1 MNCNPTTDN
10 KGAWVNTRGGSAGT
24 SDLVTTAL
32 SFIGYTNTQLSYD
45 YAMLGYD
52 GSGTNDKF
60 DNLTVSVSACNGAY
74 SPVYSYTPSTM
85 TNTNGITDPT
95 NAQCQS
101 NTVNLSAYDGLS
113 GVKIKFSIT
122 DNDGNNFY
130 IDNIN
135 ITGTTVVTPV
145 TLMSFEGSI
154 EREGFVNLQ
163 WVTASEVNIIG
174 YKIYKTND
182 VQAGSWQEI
191 AFVRSANS
199 MNLQTYYY
207 EDEDDFSSEILYYK
221 LVPIENGGITGPAKV
236 IAVRSPENSLCLNAY
251 PNPSFHAFN
260 VMIKGNKEKAS
271 LTVSDMLGR
280 AIEEI
285 KVPAGVSKL
294 TIGEHL
300 APGAYYL
307 TIRNSTGNE
316 TIKLLRN

>member
-1 MNCNPTTDN
+1 M
-10 KGAWVNTRGGSAGT
+10 KGFDGPGG
-24 SDLVTTAL
+24 
-32 SFIGYTNTQLSYD
+32 
-45 YAMLGYD
+45 
-52 GSGTNDKF
+52 NDKF
-60 DNLTVSVSACNGAY
+60 DNLSISVSACGAAY
-74 SPVYSYTPSTM
+74 SSVYTYTPTTM
-85 TNTNGITDPT
+85 VSGTLSDP
-95 NAQCQS
+95 ASIDCQS

-135 ITGTTVVTPV
+135 ITGTTTVTPV

-154 EREGFVNLQ
+154 EREGFVSLQ